1 MPVTEMEHLAQAFQR
16 LLDSAALTELPR
28 HRHGLPYRPVLL
40 RARAAAAVLVS
51 VARMI
56 VTDKPARGLRVRNPP
71 HRGRIAA
78 AADASFLIKIVRSAT
93 AQRD

>member
-16 LLDSAALTELPR
+16 LLDSAAL
-28 HRHGLPYRPVLL
+28 HGTGTDFFIDRCCPAPGL
-40 RARAAAAVLVS
+40 AAAVLVS

-71 HRGRIAA
+71 HRSGCGRFFF
-78 AADASFLIKIVRSAT
+78 DQDR
-93 AQRD
+93 

>member
-1 MPVTEMEHLAQAFQR
+1 MPVTEMEHLAPAFQR

-28 HRHGLPYRPVLL
+28 HRHGLLYRAVLL
-40 RARAAAAVLVS
+40 RASVAAAVLVS

-56 VTDKPARGLRVRNPP
+56 VTDQACARRRVRNLP

-78 AADASFLIKIVRSAT
+78 AADASFLIKIVKSAA